1 MPEERNYM
9 TGHPPYGNLKL
20 AIMGGS
26 GRVGSALRK
35 ELAPLVRSIVV
46 LGRTQPD
53 DLVANETFLEVDM
66 SEVDKMRAAFE
77 GMDGVIH
84 MAGIPKEAPLED
96 IVRVNVVGTSN
107 LYEAARLAKVP
118 RVILGSSNHA
128 IGYYPR
134 DTVVSGTAQM
144 RPDGLYGLSKCWT
157 ELVAGL
163 YYDKYDIKSLIIR
176 IGNAGKQPK
185 TVRSLEVWVSP
196 ADLCQLTLI
205 GLTHP
210 DVDATTV
217 FGVSAG
223 GGTWWDNSAATR
235 LGYKPRDVIAEHA
248 AAELNTEDESA
259 VSLFYQGGRF
269 AAANHV
275 GAVRRR

>member
-1 MPEERNYM
+1 MTEQPNYA
-9 TGHPPYGNLKL
+9 TLKL
-20 AIMGGS
+20 AIVGGS
-26 GRVGSALRK
+26 GRVGSALRR
-35 ELAPLVRSIVV
+35 ELAPLVQSIVV
-46 LGRTQPD
+46 LGRTFPD
-53 DLVANETFLEVDM
+53 DLAANETFVEADM
-66 SEVDKMRAAFE
+66 SEVDKMRSAFE
-77 GMDGVIH
+77 GVDGVIH

-96 IVRVNVVGTSN
+96 IVQVNVIGTN
-107 LYEAARLAKVP
+107 NVYEAARLAKVP
-118 RVILGSSNHA
+118 RVILGSSNHS

-134 DTVVSGTAQM
+134 DTVVSGTSQM

-163 YYDKYDIKSLIIR
+163 YYDKYGVRSLIIR
-176 IGNAGKQPK
+176 IGNASKQPK

-223 GGTWWDNSAATR
+223 GGNWWDNSAATR
-235 LGYKPRDVIAEHA
+235 LGYKPQDVIAEHA
-248 AAELNTEDESA
+248 AAELGTEDESEVA
-259 VSLFYQGGRF
+259 LFYQGGRF
-269 AAANHV
+269 AAAGHV
-275 GAVRRR
+275 GGVRRR

>member
-1 MPEERNYM
+1 M
-9 TGHPPYGNLKL
+9 TEMAAYRTLKL
-20 AIMGGS
+20 AIVGGS
-26 GRVGSALRK
+26 GRVGTALRK
-35 ELAPLVRSIVV
+35 ELVPKVHSIVV
-46 LGRTQPD
+46 IGRSKPD
-53 DLVANETFLEVDM
+53 DLAANETFVEADM

-77 GMDGVIH
+77 GVDGVIH

-96 IVRVNVVGTSN
+96 IVQVNVIGTN
-107 LYEAARLAKVP
+107 NVYEAARLAGVP

-128 IGYYPR
+128 IGYYPT
-134 DTVVSGTAQM
+134 DTQVSGTSQM

-163 YYDKYDIKSLIIR
+163 YFDKYGVRSLIIR

-185 TVRSLEVWVSP
+185 TVRSLEVWVSA

-223 GGTWWDNSAATR
+223 GGSWWDNSAATK
-235 LGYKPRDVIAEHA
+235 LGYTPRDVIADHA
-248 AAELNTEDESA
+248 ASELIVEDESEA
-259 VSLFYQGGRF
+259 ATLYQGGRF
-269 AAANHV
+269 AAAGHV
-275 GAVRRR
+275 GGLRKR

>member
-1 MPEERNYM
+1 M
-9 TGHPPYGNLKL
+9 TGPPPYGTLKL
-20 AIMGGS
+20 AMVGGS

-35 ELAPLVRSIVV
+35 ELAPLVQSILV
-46 LGRTQPD
+46 LGSSEPE
-53 DLVANETFLEVDM
+53 DLAPNEQYLEVDM

-96 IVRVNVVGTSN
+96 IVRVNVVGTTN
-107 LYEAARLAKVP
+107 VYEAARLAKVP
-118 RVILGSSNHA
+118 RVILGSSNHS

-134 DTVVSGTAQM
+134 DTVVSATSQM

-163 YYDKYDIKSLIIR
+163 YYDKYGIRSLIIR
-176 IGNAGKQPK
+176 IGNASKQPK
-185 TVRSLEVWVSP
+185 TLRSLEVWVSP
-196 ADLCQLTLI
+196 GDLCQLTLI

-223 GGTWWDNSAATR
+223 GGTWWDNSSATR
-235 LGYKPRDVIAEHA
+235 LGYRPTDVIAEHA
-248 AAELNTEDESA
+248 PADLIAEDESEVA
-259 VSLFYQGGRF
+259 LFYQGGRF

-275 GAVRRR
+275 GGIRKR

>member
-1 MPEERNYM
+1 M
-9 TGHPPYGNLKL
+9 TGSPSYSTLKL

-35 ELAPLVRSIVV
+35 ELAPLVKSIVV
-46 LGRTQPD
+46 LGRHQPEE
-53 DLVANETFLEVDM
+53 LAANETFVEVDM

-77 GMDGVIH
+77 GVDGVIH

-107 LYEAARLAKVP
+107 VYEAARLANVP
-118 RVILGSSNHA
+118 RVVLGSSNHA

-134 DTVVSGTAQM
+134 DTVVSGTSQM

-163 YYDKYDIKSLIIR
+163 YYDKYGIRSLIIR
-176 IGNAGKQPK
+176 IGNASKQPK
-185 TVRSLEVWVSP
+185 TVRALEVWVSP

-223 GGTWWDNSAATR
+223 GGNWWDNSAATR
-235 LGYKPRDVIAEHA
+235 LGYKPQDIISEHA
-248 AAELNTEDESA
+248 APELSTEDESEA
-259 VSLFYQGGRF
+259 ALFYQGGRF
-269 AAANHV
+269 AGANHV
-275 GAVRRR
+275 GGLRRR

>member
-1 MPEERNYM
+1 MPTEPTYR
-9 TGHPPYGNLKL
+9 TLKL
-20 AIMGGS
+20 AIVGGS
-26 GRVGSALRK
+26 GRVGTALRK
-35 ELAPLVRSIVV
+35 ELAPLVHSILV
-46 LGRTQPD
+46 LGRSRPD
-53 DLVANETFLEVDM
+53 DLAPNERYLEVDM

-96 IVRVNVVGTSN
+96 IVRVNVLGTSN
-107 LYEAARLAKVP
+107 VYEAARLAGVP
-118 RVILGSSNHA
+118 RVVLGSSNHA

-134 DTVVSGTAQM
+134 DVVVSGTAQM

-163 YYDKYDIKSLIIR
+163 YYDKYGIRSLIIR

-185 TVRSLEVWVSP
+185 TLRSLEVWVS
-196 ADLCQLTLI
+196 ARDLCQLTLI

-210 DVDATTV
+210 DIDATTV
-217 FGVSAG
+217 FGVSGG
-223 GGTWWDNSAATR
+223 GGTWWDNSSATK
-235 LGYKPRDVIAEHA
+235 LGYKPKDIIAEHA
-248 AAELNTEDESA
+248 APELSTEDESEVA
-259 VSLFYQGGRF
+259 LFYQGGRF

-275 GAVRRR
+275 GGIRKR

>member
-1 MPEERNYM
+1 MPDLSTYKA
-9 TGHPPYGNLKL
+9 LKL
-20 AIMGGS
+20 AIVGGS
-26 GRVGSALRK
+26 GRVGTVLRK
-35 ELAPLVRSIVV
+35 ELAPLVQSIVV
-46 LGRTQPD
+46 LGRSAPD
-53 DLVANETFLEVDM
+53 NLAPNETFVEADL

-77 GMDGVIH
+77 GIDGVIH

-96 IVRVNVVGTSN
+96 IVKVNVVGTSN
-107 LYEAARLAKVP
+107 LYEAARLANVP

-134 DTVVSGTAQM
+134 DVVVSGTSQM

-163 YYDKYDIKSLIIR
+163 YYDKYGLRSLIIR
-176 IGNAGKQPK
+176 IGNASKQPK
-185 TVRSLEVWVSP
+185 TLRSLEVWVSP

-223 GGTWWDNSAATR
+223 GGAWWDNTAAFK
-235 LGYKPRDVIAEHA
+235 LGYQPRDVIAEHA
-248 AAELNTEDESA
+248 APELVTEDESEA
-259 VSLFYQGGRF
+259 SLFYQGGRF
-269 AAANHV
+269 AGANHQ
-275 GAVRRR
+275 GGIRTR

>member
-1 MPEERNYM
+1 M
-9 TGHPPYGNLKL
+9 TDQPTYGTLKL
-20 AIMGGS
+20 AMVGGS

-35 ELAPLVRSIVV
+35 ELAPLVQSILI
-46 LGRTQPD
+46 LGRNEPE
-53 DLVANETFLEVDM
+53 DLAPNERYMEVDM
-66 SEVDKMRAAFE
+66 SEVDKMRSAFE

-96 IVRVNVVGTSN
+96 IIQVNVVGTSN
-107 LYEAARLAKVP
+107 VYEAARLAKVP
-118 RVILGSSNHA
+118 RVVLGSSNHS

-134 DTVVSGTAQM
+134 DTVVSATSQM

-163 YYDKYDIKSLIIR
+163 YYDKYDIRSLIIR
-176 IGNAGKQPK
+176 IGNASKQPK
-185 TVRSLEVWVSP
+185 TLRSLEVWVSP

-223 GGTWWDNSAATR
+223 GGSWWDNSSATR
-235 LGYKPRDVIAEHA
+235 LGYQPKDVIAEHA
-248 AAELNTEDESA
+248 PAELATEDESEA
-259 VSLFYQGGRF
+259 ALFYQGGRF

-275 GAVRRR
+275 GGIRKR

>member
-1 MPEERNYM
+1 M
-9 TGHPPYGNLKL
+9 TEDPTYGTLKL
-20 AIMGGS
+20 AIVGGS

-35 ELAPLVRSIVV
+35 ELAPLVQSIVV
-46 LGRTQPD
+46 LGRSRPD
-53 DLVANETFLEVDM
+53 DLAGNETYVEADM
-66 SEVDKMRAAFE
+66 SEIDKMREAFD
-77 GMDGVIH
+77 GVDGVIH

-107 LYEAARLAKVP
+107 VYEAARLAHVP
-118 RVILGSSNHA
+118 RVVLGSSNHA

-134 DTVVSGTAQM
+134 DTVVSGTSQM

-163 YYDKYDIKSLIIR
+163 YYDKYDIRSLIIR
-176 IGNAGKQPK
+176 IGNASKQPK
-185 TVRSLEVWVSP
+185 TARSLEVWVSP

-223 GGTWWDNSAATR
+223 GGTWWDNSNATK
-235 LGYKPRDVIAEHA
+235 LGYAPKDVIADHA
-248 AAELNTEDESA
+248 AAELSAEDESEA
-259 VSLFYQGGRF
+259 GLFYQGGRF

-275 GAVRRR
+275 GGLRTR